1 MGTKTNLI
9 ARGYWLP
16 LSALFG
22 VTISVVAVTDPPWSV
37 IMVAA
42 FLLFVVIQG
51 VHYGQIGREIQ
62 GKLAT
67 ASPGVGILG
76 AVFGGAAVLVHGT
89 PIAFWAGLALG
100 LITFAVTYL
109 YLQRFGR
116 FYRRPSETT
125 T

>member
-1 MGTKTNLI
+1 MSTTTHLT
-9 ARGYWLP
+9 ARAYWLP

-22 VTISVVAVTDPPWSV
+22 VTISVVAMTDPPWSV

-51 VHYGQIGREIQ
+51 IHYGQIGREIQ

-67 ASPGVGILG
+67 AGPGVGILG
-76 AVFGGAAVLVHGT
+76 AVFGGAAVLVRST
-89 PIAFWAGLALG
+89 PVAFWAGPVLG
-100 LITFAVTYL
+100 LITFAGTYL

-116 FYRRPSETT
+116 FYRRSSETT
-125 T
+125 S

>member
-1 MGTKTNLI
+1 MSTTNNPT

-22 VTISVVAVTDPPWSV
+22 VTISVVAMTDPPWSV

-51 VHYGQIGREIQ
+51 IHYGQIGREVQ

-67 ASPGVGILG
+67 ASPGVGILA
-76 AVFGGAAVLVHGT
+76 AVFGGAAVLIHGT
-89 PIAFWAGLALG
+89 PVAFWAGPVLG
-100 LITFAVTYL
+100 LATFAATYL

-116 FYRRPSETT
+116 FYSRSSETAT
-125 T
+125 